1 MKLIMKADLHNHSY
15 YSDGLMSTSE
25 VDNLESAAVCVTY
38 NDTTKVITEAQ
49 LETDKLLYFL

>member
-1 MKLIMKADLHNHSY
+1 
-15 YSDGLMSTSE
+15 MSTSE